1 MKIVYAGERV
11 QCGQYAGQIL
21 QCGMCTR
28 VKGYNVDSVR
38 GLKATMHIV
47 VLDRRYVNKYTT
59 NGVFH

>member
-1 MKIVYAGERV
+1 MKIVYASERV

-38 GLKATMHIV
+38 GSKVIMWIV
-47 VLDRRYVNKYTT
+47 FAGQRLQCT
-59 NGVFH
+59 